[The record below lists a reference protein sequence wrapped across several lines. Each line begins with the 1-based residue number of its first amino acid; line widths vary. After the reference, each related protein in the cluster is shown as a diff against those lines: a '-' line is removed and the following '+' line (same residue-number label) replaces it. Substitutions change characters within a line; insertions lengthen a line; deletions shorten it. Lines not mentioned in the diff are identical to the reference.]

1 MAIFG
6 GDAGVRQRLAS
17 IAVLL
22 LAVVAMAARGAG
34 LISFDVPAQ
43 PLAEALHAFSQQSGM
58 AVLVDRE
65 LTARQRSMPLTG
77 AFSARD
83 GVQRLLEGTGL
94 AARYSSADAF
104 TVQRVQLPAS
114 PLGTRK
120 SSATGDAG
128 NYARTLQRAVEQA
141 LCRSA
146 LARPGGYR
154 AALQV
159 WIDARGVLAQSRLL
173 ASTGDPQ
180 RDTALV
186 ESLRALR
193 LERPPPSALAQPV
206 TLLLLPD
213 TRMEC
218 PLSQGGSAV

>member
-1 MAIFG
+1 MALFG
-6 GDAGVRQRLAS
+6 GDAGLRQRLAR
-17 IAVLL
+17 IAMLL
-22 LAVVAMAARGAG
+22 LAVMAMAARGAG
-34 LISFDVPAQ
+34 LISFDIPAQ

-104 TVQRVQLPAS
+104 TVQRVQLPAAL
-114 PLGTRK
+114 PGARNRN
-120 SSATGDAG
+120 AAGEAG
-128 NYARTLQRAVEQA
+128 NYARTLQYAVEQA
-141 LCRSA
+141 LCAFA
-146 LARPGGYR
+146 LTRPGRYR

-159 WIDARGVLAQSRLL
+159 WIDDRGVLAHSRLL
-173 ASTGDPQ
+173 ASTGDHR

-186 ESLRALR
+186 ERLRALR
-193 LERPPPSALAQPV
+193 LERPPPTSLAQPV

>member
-1 MAIFG
+1 M
-6 GDAGVRQRLAS
+6 RHCLAR

-22 LAVVAMAARGAG
+22 LAVLAMPVHGAG
-34 LISFDVPAQ
+34 PIRFNIPAQ
-43 PLAEALHAFSQQSGM
+43 PLDEALHAFGQQSGM

-65 LTARQRSMPLTG
+65 LTARQRSMPLNG

-83 GVQRLLEGTGL
+83 GLRRLLEGTGL
-94 AARYSSADAF
+94 MARYSGAEAF
-104 TVQRVQLPAS
+104 TVQRVALPAAA
-114 PLGTRK
+114 PNPR
-120 SSATGDAG
+120 ATGGAG

-141 LCRSA
+141 LCASA
-146 LARPGGYR
+146 LARPGHYR
-154 AALQV
+154 AAVQV

-173 ASTGDPQ
+173 ASTGDHR
-180 RDTALV
+180 RDSALV

-213 TRMEC
+213 TRMDC
-218 PLSQGGSAV
+218 P

>member
-1 MAIFG
+1 MATFG
-6 GDAGVRQRLAS
+6 GDTGLRHCLAR

-22 LAVVAMAARGAG
+22 LAVLAMPVHGAG
-34 LISFDVPAQ
+34 PIRFDIPAQ
-43 PLAEALHAFSQQSGM
+43 PLDEALHAFGQQSGM

-65 LTARQRSMPLTG
+65 LTARQRSMPLSG

-83 GVQRLLEGTGL
+83 GLRRLLEGTGL
-94 AARYSSADAF
+94 MARYSGAEAF
-104 TVQRVQLPAS
+104 TVQRVALPAAA
-114 PLGTRK
+114 PNPRAPGGGG
-120 SSATGDAG
+120 AAG

-141 LCRSA
+141 LCASA
-146 LARPGGYR
+146 LARPGHYR
-154 AALQV
+154 AAVQV

-173 ASTGDPQ
+173 ASTGDHR
-180 RDTALV
+180 RDSALV

-213 TRMEC
+213 TRMDC
-218 PLSQGGSAV
+218 P